1 MTKEE
6 VLERLVGA
14 YTAYFNIRRDT
25 ELNGLPV
32 AMDAEYH
39 VRNEQYVLSRE
50 AKLWEAENDEYAF
63 VVVLEELDPENLR
76 AYYDA
81 VLKEGMSRVDPR
93 ANHMRTDITMLV
105 LADRI
110 QPEAAAS
117 SQKAQVLQEF
127 SLYPPGLGPVSSRSA
142 GGVHRPDLCQWA
154 GQGGAQGAGT
164 ALERLTSSI

>member
-63 VVVLEELDPENLR
+63 VVVLDSEGRQQVIYKHAISTIAPVRPVDLTEEP
-76 AYYDA
+76 
-81 VLKEGMSRVDPR
+81 SR
-93 ANHMRTDITMLV
+93 
-105 LADRI
+105 
-110 QPEAAAS
+110 
-117 SQKAQVLQEF
+117 
-127 SLYPPGLGPVSSRSA
+127 
-142 GGVHRPDLCQWA
+142 
-154 GQGGAQGAGT
+154 
-164 ALERLTSSI
+164 